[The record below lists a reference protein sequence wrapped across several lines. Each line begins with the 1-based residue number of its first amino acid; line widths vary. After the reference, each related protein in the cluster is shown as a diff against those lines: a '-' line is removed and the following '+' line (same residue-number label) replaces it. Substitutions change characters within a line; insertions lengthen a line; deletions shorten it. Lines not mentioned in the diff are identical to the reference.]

1 MVSFVKTNLLRV
13 YESDYKLAR
22 SQRAVFNPHALPLAE
37 RRRLAISEV
46 TRLAAFHPHTYRVI
60 GFAAQMLFDRIAAQA
75 AAERAENRHAC
86 STASASELIPDK
98 TACDRAAYRTNAGSL
113 AFMPYRRDC
122 FYRTASRAIGGLGG
136 LLLSVVGL
144 LYRLLLRHLRRRL
157 LLLLLLLG
165 RLGCRTLLSLL
176 LSKLVLLRLLLLS
189 SGRLSRLRHGRL
201 RRNLR
206 RLGLIVGRRGA
217 RRFREQSGN
226 RCGGSKTGN
235 DHRTRGGCHERM
247 NSAVA
252 RRTGIR

>member
-157 LLLLLLLG
+157 LLLLG

-189 SGRLSRLRHGRL
+189 SGRLSRL